1 MNLVTQHRERILTL
15 NVSSL
20 DYPNAFCDVFS
31 NAHAHT
37 GNVEG
42 KDMKELKIVVNF
54 PCTEL
59 SPNVTKEQRSGH
71 KWHMCACFRGSFL
84 HFCVSTF
91 LSMPAAFF
99 SSPPPPLTGCTFF
112 LEAEQSALPYDN
124 KYLALSSVVKFPLW
138 QLLSACFFFSYGFP
152 FFLPHLCPS
161 TLSSSLNFPI
171 LHYLLS
177 TAPFLTLYRKLLQSI
192 SSFISQIFLRIYS
205 ITYCFSNKIAF
216 LFHNKIQTNS
226 LHVSVS
232 YCS

>member
-1 MNLVTQHRERILTL
+1 MSQRNKEVAINGTCVH
-15 NVSSL
+15 VSGA
-20 DYPNAFCDVFS
+20 PFCTFVFPHFFQCLQLS
-31 NAHAHT
+31 FHA
-37 GNVEG
+37 
-42 KDMKELKIVVNF
+42 
-54 PCTEL
+54 
-59 SPNVTKEQRSGH
+59 
-71 KWHMCACFRGSFL
+71 
-84 HFCVSTF
+84 
-91 LSMPAAFF
+91 
-99 SSPPPPLTGCTFF
+99 PPPLTGCTFF